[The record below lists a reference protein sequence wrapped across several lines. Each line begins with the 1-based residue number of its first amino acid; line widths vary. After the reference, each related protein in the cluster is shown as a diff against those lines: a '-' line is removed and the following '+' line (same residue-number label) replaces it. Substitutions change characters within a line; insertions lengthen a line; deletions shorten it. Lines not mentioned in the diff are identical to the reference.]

1 MTGLELFAKLC
12 DDISCV
18 IPTIMLTG
26 QGGEAIAV
34 KAMKLGVEDYLVKGQ
49 YSPAG
54 LRKAVEAIVRKPSED
69 GVLEVGSIFA
79 SRYEIVRLAGS
90 GGMSSVYRALDRNTE
105 TYVALKV
112 VRSPDHRLS
121 SRFRREASVL
131 AELDSATIVRYLGH
145 GLTPD
150 GDRFLAMEW
159 LEGEDLATHLTN
171 GPLSIEDTM
180 SVAHRVADALKIA
193 HKHGLIHRDVKPSNL
208 FLPGKEIS
216 QAKLLDF
223 GIALTTE
230 ADLSRFTRTGAAMGT
245 PGYMAPEQAL
255 GLQTIDHRA
264 DIYGLGALL
273 YHCLTGKPP
282 FTDRLG
288 TGIRSLLDPATPVS
302 ELREDIPVFLGSLVT
317 SMLHREPQRRPQSA
331 ASILNALHQQSMIKM
346 EATRPP
352 SPKRNRPQST
362 RCMLLLAT
370 PTAVAN
376 VSFAHLDV
384 LVRQREI

>member
-1 MTGLELFAKLC
+1 MGEHYQILIIEDSPEDSEFYRRALESDPNNHYRVFEVNSGVEALALVPELAIDLVLLDFHLPDMTGLELFAKLC

-273 YHCLTGKPP
+273 YHCL
-282 FTDRLG
+282 
-288 TGIRSLLDPATPVS
+288 
-302 ELREDIPVFLGSLVT
+302 
-317 SMLHREPQRRPQSA
+317 
-331 ASILNALHQQSMIKM
+331 
-346 EATRPP
+346 
-352 SPKRNRPQST
+352 
-362 RCMLLLAT
+362 
-370 PTAVAN
+370 
-376 VSFAHLDV
+376 
-384 LVRQREI
+384 